1 MYCIILLILVIIFAL
16 FFECNSIH
24 DLTLGNMEK
33 LEWRSLTD
41 NELGLWYS
49 KVDLCML
56 NQTELYKFPGVIRRE
71 KCGWIR
77 GQQSACGVGMGTIG
91 EPCHSP
97 YAGRT
102 SYRKG
107 VKGYTNALHT
117 PLIDAF
123 SNLKKANAVLVL
135 VGDSTMRQKL
145 QAIECEIRREDRNIK
160 VQGWFRAVLPCH
172 TKLKITFKD
181 GNFTEVH
188 GLSIGP
194 NSANCLVGGLG
205 YSAPY
210 DGIFEHAEHFIKGIN
225 FNESKSVLVVANAGL
240 WYNNEAK
247 FSYAMPGVL
256 QWLHNVH
263 KLKNASNI
271 VAWHETMSQHW
282 ESVTGNGYYLK
293 EISDRIEYLWLN
305 GSIDL
310 TKMTPQEVHVPT
322 CCHKISNYTE
332 PADWRNYIIKQFIRS
347 NPEYSND
354 ILYFPFA
361 DATKET
367 PDMHTCHLKY
377 KHDCT
382 HYCFWPLL
390 YQPLWHQIN
399 KASENLLLKFQ
410 SISVT

>member
-1 MYCIILLILVIIFAL
+1 MSIIVLILLLLIQC
-16 FFECNSIH
+16 ECIVH
-24 DLTLGNMEK
+24 DLTLDNKEM
-33 LEWRSLTD
+33 LEWRGLTD
-41 NELGLWYS
+41 VELTQWYS

-56 NQTELYKFPGVIRRE
+56 NQTEIVKFPGVIRRE

-77 GQQSACGVGMGTIG
+77 GQQSVCGVGMGTIG

-97 YAGRT
+97 YLGRT
-102 SYRKG
+102 SYKKG
-107 VKGYTNALHT
+107 VKGYSNASAT
-117 PLIDAF
+117 PLLDAF
-123 SNLKKANAVLVL
+123 HNLKQSNAVLLL

-145 QAIECEIRREDRNIK
+145 QALECEIRRENRNIR
-160 VQGWFRAVLPCH
+160 VDGWFRAVLPCH
-172 TKLKITFKD
+172 TKLKITFPD

-205 YSAPY
+205 KDAPY
-210 DGIFEHAEHFIKGIN
+210 DGIFENAEHFVRGIN
-225 FNESKSVLVVANAGL
+225 FNQSKSVLIVANAGL
-240 WYNNEAK
+240 WYNSEAK

-256 QWLHNVH
+256 QWLHNVQRI
-263 KLKNASNI
+263 KNASNI

-282 ESVTGNGYYLK
+282 ESLTGNGYYFK

-305 GSIDL
+305 GSINL
-310 TKMTPQEVHVPT
+310 FNMTPHEVHVPT

-332 PADWRNYIIKQFIRS
+332 SADWRNYIIKQFIRS
-347 NPEYSND
+347 NTQYSND

-361 DATKET
+361 DATRET

-390 YQPLWHQIN
+390 YQPLWNQIK
-399 KASENLLLKFQ
+399 KASDNLLHKFNLLH
-410 SISVT
+410 SK